1 MPYAR
6 RVSIF
11 ISCGH
16 GSRLPAGRQGHEPRL
31 LKNMGKARILIAE
44 DEKPQRE
51 LLEGFL
57 KKEGFE
63 VEAVSNGREALVK
76 LKDQMFDIAVLDYK
90 MPDLDGFHTLKEIR
104 RLYPDLPVVM
114 MTAYGTVETAVASM
128 KEGALDYL
136 TKPIDLEEL
145 LLKFQKV
152 LERSTLIQENRALKE
167 KLQEQLPF
175 HHIVYGSPEMEEVM
189 GLVARVAQSQATVL
203 IRGESGTGKELIAN
217 AIHYASPRSSKP
229 IVKVNCSAI
238 PETLL
243 ESELFGHEKGAFTGA
258 IQRRVGRFE
267 EADGGT
273 IFLDEIGDLSPAIQV
288 KLLRILQEKEFQRV
302 GSNLTLKVDVRV
314 ITATHR
320 NLEEAIKKDLFRE
333 DLYYRLNV
341 ISIQLPPLKERRGDI
356 PLLIDYFLKKY
367 SKANQKTVSDISK
380 EARGLL
386 LRYPY
391 PGNIRE
397 LENLIER
404 AVVLCRGEVITTQD
418 LPFHLKE
425 EKSEGSLQS
434 LAKEKRLP
442 EILEEVER
450 DRIIKALHQHR
461 GVQTKAAESLG
472 LSERMLRYKMKKYG
486 IRFNEVK
493 E

>member
-1 MPYAR
+1 MNEEMERA
-6 RVSIF
+6 
-11 ISCGH
+11 
-16 GSRLPAGRQGHEPRL
+16 
-31 LKNMGKARILIAE
+31 KILIAE
-44 DEKPQRE
+44 DEKNQRD

-57 KKEGFE
+57 KKEGFS
-63 VEAVSNGREALVK
+63 VDAVANGREALQK
-76 LKDQMFDIAVLDYK
+76 LEGNFFDIALIDYK
-90 MPDLDGFHTLKEIR
+90 MPELDGLQTLREIR

-136 TKPIDLEEL
+136 TKPVDLEEL
-145 LLKFQKV
+145 LLILQKV
-152 LERSTLIQENRALKE
+152 MERSSLIRENKELRAR
-167 KLQEQLPF
+167 LQERYMF
-175 HHIVYGSPEMEEVM
+175 NNIVYGSPKMEEVM
-189 GLVARVAQSQATVL
+189 GLVARVAPSQATVL

-217 AIHYASPRSSKP
+217 AIHYTSPRSKKP
-229 IVKVNCSAI
+229 LVKVSCSAI

-258 IQRRVGRFE
+258 TQRRIGRFE
-267 EADGGT
+267 EAESGT
-273 IFLDEIGDLSPAIQV
+273 IFLDEIGDLSPSIQV
-288 KLLRILQEKEFQRV
+288 KLLRILQEKEFQRL
-302 GSNLTLKVDVRV
+302 GSNLTLKTDVRV

-320 NLEEAIKKDLFRE
+320 NLEEAVKNGYFRE

-341 ISIQLPPLKERRGDI
+341 ISIHLPPLRERKEDI

-367 SKANQKTVSDISK
+367 STENQKSLSDISK
-380 EARGLL
+380 EARAMI
-386 LRYPY
+386 LRYSY
-391 PGNIRE
+391 PGNVRE

-418 LPFHLKE
+418 LPFHLQE
-425 EKSEGSLQS
+425 GKSEGLREFPK
-434 LAKEKRLP
+434 KEKSLP
-442 EILEEVER
+442 ESLEEIEK
-450 DRIIKALHQHR
+450 DLIIKALHQHQ

-472 LSERMLRYKMKKYG
+472 ISERVLRYKMKKYR